1 MNQELRQAISA
12 AYLASE
18 DTLLEQLIHKS
29 ELTPAEEAATTVLAG
44 DLIAQLRSARHRR
57 TGVDAFT
64 QEYALSSDEGVVLMC
79 LAESLL
85 RVPDAETQDRLIRDK
100 IAGRAWDRH
109 RGHSDST
116 FVNASTWALML
127 TGQVVQAS
135 ESTRWNFDAILGR
148 VVARLGEPVIRQA
161 VIAAVRLLGRHFVL
175 GRTIEEAIAEARP
188 LAERGYRF
196 SFDMLGE
203 AAVTRADAVKYRE
216 RYGAAIRAIAGT
228 WRSRSGSVFARPGIS
243 IKLTAL
249 HPRFEYTR
257 RRRVML
263 ELIPDLAA
271 LCGEARDAHLH
282 VTLDAEESDRLDL
295 MLDVFE
301 ALGEERVLRGW
312 DGLGL
317 AVQAY
322 QKRALPVITW
332 LADVAERQKRRIPVR
347 LVKGAYWDT
356 EIKRAQE
363 LGLSDYPVFTRK
375 TGTDTSYIACVRAL
389 LAAHDRFYPQFATHN
404 AHTLA
409 AVQAIAH
416 TNRDFEFQRL
426 HGMGEALY
434 EFYSDATH
442 PRGLGAPA
450 RIYAPVGSHE
460 DLLAYLI
467 RRLLENGA
475 NTSFVHRLANEE
487 APVEKLTA
495 DPVARLKSLTPRRN
509 PRIPLPGDIFP
520 GRRNAPGL
528 LLSDPIASNRLLSR
542 MRAALESD
550 QFSAAP
556 IIGGIAR
563 SRPESIRYDPS
574 DRSREIGKAA
584 EATEEDV
591 RDALAFASA
600 AQPEWD
606 RQGGALRADRLESVA
621 ELFQHN
627 RRRLMA
633 LLVREAGRTVP
644 DALNEWRE
652 SIDYLRYYAQQAR
665 RQFESDELL
674 PGVTGERNR
683 LALRGRGVF
692 ACIAPWNFPLSIF
705 TGQISAALA
714 AGNAVL
720 AKPAEQTPLI
730 AALAL
735 QLFHESGIPGDVLHL
750 LPGDGAL
757 IGAAMLPDPRIAGVA
772 FTGSIETATVIN
784 RELAARDGAIPVF
797 IAETGGL
804 NAMIVDSTALPEQV
818 ARDVVMSAFDS
829 AGQRCSSL
837 RILFLQEDIAD
848 RMMDQI
854 IGATDELLIGDPLE
868 LATDIGP
875 IIDEPARDALVAHAD
890 RMRNQAQLMRRLPLD
905 PGLASGVFFPP
916 HIFEIP
922 SPDLLMREVFGPIL
936 HVVRYQSGRL
946 DAVCDQINAT
956 GYGLTLSVHSRIDQ
970 TVDVIRERVRA
981 GNIYVNRNQIGAV
994 VGAQPFG
1001 GERLSGT
1008 GPKAGG
1014 PHYLPRFALERTVTV
1029 NTAAAGGDTAL
1040 LSLDDI

>member
-1 MNQELRQAISA
+1 MNQDLRQAISA

-18 DTLLEQLIHKS
+18 ELSLEQLIHKA
-29 ELTPAEEAATTVLAG
+29 ELSPAEEAATSVLAAE
-44 DLIAQLRSARHRR
+44 LITQLRSARHRR

-64 QEYALSSDEGVVLMC
+64 QEYALSSEEGVVLMC

-85 RVPDAETQDRLIRDK
+85 RVPDADTQDRLIRDK

-109 RGHSDST
+109 LGRSDSS

-127 TGQVVQAS
+127 TGRVVEAS
-135 ESTRWNFDAILGR
+135 ESTRWNFDAILGS

-188 LAERGYRF
+188 LTERGYRF

-203 AAVTRADAVKYRE
+203 AAVTRADAAADLE
-216 RYGAAIRAIAGT
+216 RYRAAIRAIAGT
-228 WRSRSGSVFARPGIS
+228 WLSRGSIFARPGIS

-263 ELIPDLAA
+263 ELIPELAA
-271 LCGEARDAHLH
+271 LCSEARDAHLQ

-295 MLDVFE
+295 TLDIFE
-301 ALGEERVLRGW
+301 ALGEERALRGW

-332 LADVAERQKRRIPVR
+332 LANVAERQRRRIPVR

-375 TGTDTSYIACVRAL
+375 IATDTSYIACVRAL

-404 AHTLA
+404 AQTLA

-434 EFYSDATH
+434 ELYTDATRS
-442 PRGLGAPA
+442 RGLGAPT

-487 APVEKLTA
+487 APVEKLLA
-495 DPVARLKSLTPRRN
+495 DPVARLKALTPRRN
-509 PRIPLPGDIFP
+509 PRIPLPGDIFA
-520 GRRNAPGL
+520 GRRNTQGL
-528 LLSDPIASNRLLSR
+528 LLADPVTANRLISR
-542 MRAALESD
+542 MRTTIETEK
-550 QFSAAP
+550 FSAAP
-556 IIGGIAR
+556 LIGGTVR
-563 SRPESIRYDPS
+563 VRPESSRYDPA
-574 DRSREIGKAA
+574 DRSREIGKVA

-591 RDALAFASA
+591 RDALTLASA

-606 RQGGALRADRLESVA
+606 RKGGAHRAALLESVA

-633 LLVREAGRTVP
+633 LLVREAGRTIP

-652 SIDYLRYYAQQAR
+652 SIDYLRFYAQQAR
-665 RQFESDELL
+665 RQFESPESL
-674 PGVTGERNR
+674 PGVTGERNQ

-714 AGNAVL
+714 AGNSVL

-730 AALAL
+730 GALAVR
-735 QLFHESGIPGDVLHL
+735 LFHESGLPGDVLHL
-750 LPGDGAL
+750 LPGDGAR
-757 IGAAMLPDPRIAGVA
+757 IGEVMLPDPRIAGVA
-772 FTGSIETATVIN
+772 FTGSTETATVIN
-784 RELAARDGAIPVF
+784 RELAAREGAIPVF

-818 ARDVVMSAFDS
+818 ARDVITSAFNS

-854 IGATDELLIGDPLE
+854 IGATDKLLIGDPFDIS
-868 LATDIGP
+868 TDIGP
-875 IIDEPARDALVAHAD
+875 IIDEAARDALADHAARMEKEAH
-890 RMRNQAQLMRRLPLD
+890 LVRRSPLD
-905 PGLASGVFFPP
+905 PGLAGGVFFPP

-922 SPDLLMREVFGPIL
+922 SLDILKREVFGPIL

-946 DAVCDQINAT
+946 DAVCNQIDAT
-956 GYGLTLSVHSRIDQ
+956 GYGLTLSVHSRIDH
-970 TVDVIRERVRA
+970 TANFVRERVHV

-1014 PHYLPRFALERTVTV
+1014 PHYLPRFAVERTFTV
-1029 NTAAAGGDTAL
+1029 NTASAGGDTAL
-1040 LSLDDI
+1040 LSLDDV

>member
-1 MNQELRQAISA
+1 MNQNLRQAISA
-12 AYLASE
+12 AYLAGE
-18 DTLLEQLIHKS
+18 DTLLEQLILKA
-29 ELTPAEEAATTVLAG
+29 ELTPAEEAATTVLAA

-64 QEYALSSDEGVVLMC
+64 QEYALSSEEGVVLMC

-109 RGHSDST
+109 LGRSDST

-127 TGQVVQAS
+127 TGQAVEAS

-148 VVARLGEPVIRQA
+148 VVARLGEPVIRKA

-175 GRTIEEAIAEARP
+175 GRTIEEAVTEARP
-188 LAERGYRF
+188 LTERGYRF

-203 AAVTRADAVKYRE
+203 AAVTRADAATYLE
-216 RYGAAIRAIAGT
+216 RYRAAIRAIARA
-228 WRSRSGSVFARPGIS
+228 WRSRTGSVFARPGIS

-271 LCGEARDAHLH
+271 LCSEARDAHLQ

-301 ALGEERVLRGW
+301 ALGEERGLRGW

-317 AVQAY
+317 AMQAY
-322 QKRALPVITW
+322 QKRALPVIAW
-332 LADVAERQKRRIPVR
+332 LADLAERQRRRIPVR

-356 EIKRAQE
+356 EIKRGQE

-375 TGTDTSYIACVRAL
+375 IATDTSYIACVRAL
-389 LAAHDRFYPQFATHN
+389 LAARDRLYPQFATHN

-416 TNRDFEFQRL
+416 SNRDFEFQRL

-434 EFYSDATH
+434 DFYSDLTRS
-442 PRGLGAPA
+442 RGLGAPA

-487 APVEKLTA
+487 APVEKLIA
-495 DPVARLKSLTPRRN
+495 NPVARLKALSPRRN
-509 PRIPLPGDIFP
+509 PGIPLPADIFP
-520 GRRNAPGL
+520 GRRNAPGG
-528 LLSDPIASNRLLSR
+528 LLSDPVVANRLLSR
-542 MRAALESD
+542 MRTAFETE
-550 QFSAAP
+550 QFAAAP
-556 IIGGIAR
+556 IIGGTAR
-563 SRPESIRYDPS
+563 TRPESSRYDPS
-574 DRSREIGKAA
+574 DRRREIGKAA

-591 RDALAFASA
+591 RDALALASA

-606 RQGGALRADRLESVA
+606 RQGGAQRAAVLESVA

-627 RRRLMA
+627 RRRLLA

-652 SIDYLRYYAQQAR
+652 SIDYLRFYAQQAR
-665 RQFESDELL
+665 RQFESAESL
-674 PGVTGERNR
+674 PGVTGERNQ

-705 TGQISAALA
+705 TGQIAAALA
-714 AGNAVL
+714 AGNSVL
-720 AKPAEQTPLI
+720 AKSAEQTPLI
-730 AALAL
+730 GALAVR
-735 QLFHESGIPGDVLHL
+735 LFHESGLPGDVLHF
-750 LPGDGAL
+750 LPGDGAR
-757 IGAAMLPDPRIAGVA
+757 IGEAMLPDPRIAGVA
-772 FTGSIETATVIN
+772 FTGSTETATIIN
-784 RELAARDGAIPVF
+784 RELAAREGAIPVF

-818 ARDVVMSAFDS
+818 ARDVVVSAFDS

-837 RILFLQEDIAD
+837 RILFLQQDIAD

-854 IGATDELLIGDPLE
+854 IGATDELLIGDPFE

-890 RMRNQAQLMRRLPLD
+890 RMQKEAQLMRRLPLD
-905 PGLASGVFFPP
+905 PGLANGVFFPP

-922 SPDLLMREVFGPIL
+922 SLDMLKREVFGPIL
-936 HVVRYQSGRL
+936 HVLRYQAGRL

-956 GYGLTLSVHSRIDQ
+956 EYGLTLGVHSRIDQ
-970 TVDVIRERVRA
+970 TASFVRERVHV

-1014 PHYLPRFALERTVTV
+1014 PHYLPRFAVERTFTV
-1029 NTAAAGGDTAL
+1029 NTAAAGGDTTL